1 MEAIMAE
8 LLIEGVEG
16 EAEVEGG
23 VVLTKAVVSV
33 RTTLS

>member
-1 MEAIMAE
+1 MVE

-16 EAEVEGG
+16 EAEVQGG
-23 VVLTKAVVSV
+23 VVLIRAVVSV

>member
-1 MEAIMAE
+1 MEAMMVE
-8 LLIEGVEG
+8 LLIGGVEG